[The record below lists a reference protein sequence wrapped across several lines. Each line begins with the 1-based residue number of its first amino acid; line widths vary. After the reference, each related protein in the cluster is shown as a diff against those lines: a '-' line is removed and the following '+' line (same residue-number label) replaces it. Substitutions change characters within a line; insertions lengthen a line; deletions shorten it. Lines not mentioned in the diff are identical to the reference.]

1 MAVRPGDRLRKR
13 LGGEEEGLVHLGE
26 IRDSQSHIA
35 EIRPREEMDL
45 LPRHQLLRVLDGLR
59 RISLI
64 ISEQNLD
71 SSSQQTTRG
80 VDLVHGH
87 LDRLAIRLGETGGDA
102 AVGVDL
108 SNPDRPLRVRSAR
121 TPHGR

>member
-1 MAVRPGDRLRKR
+1 
-13 LGGEEEGLVHLGE
+13 
-26 IRDSQSHIA
+26 
-35 EIRPREEMDL
+35 MDL

-71 SSSQQTTRG
+71 PSSQQTTRG

-108 SNPDRPLRVRSAR
+108 SNPDRPLRVHSAR